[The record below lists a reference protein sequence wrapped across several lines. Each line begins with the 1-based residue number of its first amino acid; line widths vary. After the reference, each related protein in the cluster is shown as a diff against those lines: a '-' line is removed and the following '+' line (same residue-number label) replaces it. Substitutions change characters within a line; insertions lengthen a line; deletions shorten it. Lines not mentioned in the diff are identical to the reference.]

1 MRIALSLII
10 LITVI
15 SLPSAFGQDRFRAKD
30 PPRSLL
36 ENLKRGNARFIS
48 GQLIHPHTDAERRT
62 LSAERNPDLYTFAT
76 ILSCTDP
83 RVPVELIFDLGIMD
97 ACVIRTPGNS
107 CGKREIEAID
117 YSAKHYSTPLI
128 IIMGHNECELIKA
141 ALNEEAANDLPASII
156 DFVKPVRKLVDR
168 VREENPHL
176 RGKALANQC
185 VEEHVMESIRAL
197 FDNSPYILEKTEQSK
212 ILVVG
217 AVYDIKSGKV
227 DWINHRRIWNLMR
240 TISAEKGKSK

>member
-1 MRIALSLII
+1 MKIVLSLII
-10 LITVI
+10 LITGM
-15 SLPSAFGQDRFRAKD
+15 SLPPAFGQDRFLAKD

-48 GQLIHPHTDAERRT
+48 GQLIHPHTDAERRK
-62 LSAERNPDLYTFAT
+62 LAAEHNPDLYTFAT

-83 RVPVELIFDLGIMD
+83 RVPVELIFDLGVMD

-107 CGKREIEAID
+107 CGKREIDAID
-117 YSAKHYSTPLI
+117 YSTKHYSTPLI

-141 ALNEEAANDLPASII
+141 ALNEEAASDLPASII

-176 RGKALANQC
+176 RGKALADRC
-185 VEEHVMESIRAL
+185 AEEHVMEAIRKL
-197 FDNSPYILEKTEQSK
+197 FNGSPYILEKAQQSK

-217 AVYDIKSGKV
+217 AVYDIKSGRV
-227 DWINHRRIWNLMR
+227 DWINHRRVWNLMR
-240 TISAEKGKSK
+240 SIIAEKEKSK